1 MGNVA
6 FFRFLFVVLACYL
19 QFVVS
24 GWLFAKYCSHFVLF
38 FLLFLRLALCSL
50 VLFAYCFLLFAIFWF
65 QFVVFSLCFSSG
77 SLLFDAVLLL
87 LFAVC

>member
-24 GWLFAKYCSHFVLF
+24 GWLFAKYCSHFVVF
-38 FLLFLRLALCSL
+38 FLLFFAACSL
-50 VLFAYCFLLFAIFWF
+50 FL
-65 QFVVFSLCFSSG
+65 G
-77 SLLFDAVLLL
+77 AVRLL
-87 LFAVC
+87 LFAVCYFLVSVCCV